1 MKNEPSKKVDP
12 QYISPEALDVF
23 NRMKQASETG
33 SPLEDFLTG
42 KEMAAVRQLEK
53 AARSSVDP
61 AVFKEIVAS
70 ASPTNAPRTIPS
82 VTEIEHGRERGYDL
96 YSLLLKKRIVM
107 VEGQVEDTMA
117 SIVCASLLYL
127 NSDLAGEGKG
137 KEPITMYVNSPGG
150 SVLAGLAIYDVMRS
164 IDAKI
169 TTIGIGMQASM
180 GSILLVA
187 GDERKMTRS
196 SKYMIHQPLSGNG
209 QSTQLTDI
217 EIGADFTNRLKEDL
231 VDIYVRHTGL
241 NHDYWNTVLNRDTWL
256 SAEQAKKM
264 GVINDIV
271 VGTAKKTLHE
281 EFSIPA
287 DRKDYRESFIPKT
300 AAEIKAAINSD
311 VELTNA
317 AGAKVKSTAIRP
329 EMVTAL
335 SQFEE
340 YWTPSLKALKQ
351 EQAAA
356 AGVSNDDTAAA
367 PARRKASGSAPKA

>member
-1 MKNEPSKKVDP
+1 MTQEFNAKRERIADQANDYLHKMLQAQSEGK
-12 QYISPEALDVF
+12 ALDAYFDEAGSKALYKVT
-23 NRMKQASETG
+23 ASLG
-33 SPLEDFLTG
+33 G
-42 KEMAAVRQLEK
+42 GV
-53 AARSSVDP
+53 
-61 AVFKEIVAS
+61 
-70 ASPTNAPRTIPS
+70 TNAPRTIPS
-82 VTEIEHGRERGYDL
+82 VTEIENGRERGYDL
-96 YSLLLKKRIVM
+96 YSLLLKKRIIL

-127 NSDLAGEGKG
+127 NSDLSGEGKS

-150 SVLAGLAIYDVMRS
+150 SVIAGLAIYDVMRS

-169 TTIGIGMQASM
+169 TTIGTGYQASM

-217 EIGADFTNRLKEDL
+217 EIGADFTGRLKEDL

-264 GVINDIV
+264 GVVNEII

-281 EFSIPA
+281 EFSVPA
-287 DRKDYRESFIPKT
+287 DRAAYRESFVPKT
-300 AAEIKAAINSD
+300 AAGIQAVINSD
-311 VELTNA
+311 AELSNG
-317 AGAKVKSTAIRP
+317 AGSKVKSTAVRP
-329 EMVTAL
+329 ELVTAL
-335 SQFEE
+335 SQFEQF
-340 YWTPSLKALKQ
+340 WTPSLKALKA
-351 EQAAA
+351 EQAAVA
-356 AGVSNDDTAAA
+356 AVSNDDKAVSAA
-367 PARRKASGSAPKA
+367 PAKKAKGAAPKA

>member
-1 MKNEPSKKVDP
+1 
-12 QYISPEALDVF
+12 
-23 NRMKQASETG
+23 
-33 SPLEDFLTG
+33 
-42 KEMAAVRQLEK
+42 
-53 AARSSVDP
+53 
-61 AVFKEIVAS
+61 
-70 ASPTNAPRTIPS
+70 
-82 VTEIEHGRERGYDL
+82 
-96 YSLLLKKRIVM
+96 M

>member
-1 MKNEPSKKVDP
+1 MTQDFDAKRARIADEANDYLHKMLQAQSEGKPLDAYFDEAASKALYKVT
-12 QYISPEALDVF
+12 
-23 NRMKQASETG
+23 ASIG
-33 SPLEDFLTG
+33 G
-42 KEMAAVRQLEK
+42 GV
-53 AARSSVDP
+53 
-61 AVFKEIVAS
+61 
-70 ASPTNAPRTIPS
+70 TNAPRTIPS
-82 VTEIEHGRERGYDL
+82 VTEIEGGRERGYDL
-96 YSLLLKKRIVM
+96 YSLLLKKRIIL

-127 NSDLAGEGKG
+127 NSDLSGEGKS

-150 SVLAGLAIYDVMRS
+150 SVIAGLAIYDVMRS

-169 TTIGIGMQASM
+169 TTIGTGYQASM

-217 EIGADFTNRLKEDL
+217 EIGADFTDRLKDDL

-241 NHDYWNTVLNRDTWL
+241 NHKYWETVLNRDTWL

-264 GVINDIV
+264 GIV
-271 VGTAKKTLHE
+271 NEIIVGTSKATIHE
-281 EFSIPA
+281 EFSVKA
-287 DRKDYRESFIPKT
+287 GRQEARESYVPKT
-300 AAEIKAAINSD
+300 AVEIAAIINSD
-311 VELTNA
+311 VPVDNGT
-317 AGAKVKSTAIRP
+317 GITKKPTAFRP
-329 EMVTAL
+329 ELVTAL

-351 EQAAA
+351 QQAAA
-356 AGVSNDDTAAA
+356 ASVSNDDASAAA
-367 PARRKASGSAPKA
+367 PAAKKAAKGAAPK

>member
-1 MKNEPSKKVDP
+1 MTKDFDP
-12 QYISPEALDVF
+12 AQRERIADKAADYLHK
-23 NRMKQASETG
+23 MLQASSEGKPLNAYFDEAG
-33 SPLEDFLTG
+33 SNELYKVT
-42 KEMAAVRQLEK
+42 
-53 AARSSVDP
+53 
-61 AVFKEIVAS
+61 AS
-70 ASPTNAPRTIPS
+70 LGGGPTNAPRTIPS
-82 VTEIEHGRERGYDL
+82 VTEIENGRERGYDL
-96 YSLLLKKRIVM
+96 YSLLLKKRIIL

-127 NSDLAGEGKG
+127 NSDLSGEGKS

-169 TTIGIGMQASM
+169 TTIGTGMQASM

-217 EIGADFTNRLKEDL
+217 KLGADFTTRLKEDL

-241 NHDYWNTVLNRDTWL
+241 NHDFWNTVLERDTWL

-264 GVINDIV
+264 GVVSDII
-271 VGTAKKTLHE
+271 VGTNKATLHE
-281 EFSIPA
+281 AFSIPA
-287 DRKDYRESFIPKT
+287 DRKEYRESFVPKT
-300 AAEIKAAINSD
+300 AEGISDAINSD
-311 VELTNA
+311 KELKNGKGGKT
-317 AGAKVKSTAIRP
+317 SSFDIRP
-329 EMVTAL
+329 ELVTAL
-335 SQFEE
+335 SQFDK
-340 YWTPSLKALKQ
+340 YWTPSLKALKA

-356 AGVSNDDTAAA
+356 AGVSNDDNSAAA
-367 PARRKASGSAPKA
+367 PAKRQRRASQAPKA